1 MDPEQLY
8 AEVLSEEQQ
17 KGSAAAVAEGRAK
30 AARARAEAGSPHPK
44 EPKWWPGAQPQF
56 EGGGAPAADGEVAAA
71 PAAPEAP
78 APVQEPAAAEA
89 PAPVAEAPAPPVEAP
104 APVAPEAVPQQPAA
118 VSATQATP
126 APTPVDATAPV
137 PVGAAQAPTQPAA
150 PAQPAAAP
158 LPSGV
163 SAGTTTGTRLRPE
176 DESATESQLAGQQAM
191 YERRKLIDELVS
203 TGVPVVTASNSG
215 RSRGGAMM
223 ALLYLL
229 IPIVAI
235 AILAS
240 VNKGGTTTA
249 AGGASSPAAP
259 SGPTLVAQ
267 NVQFTTSTLS
277 FPADK
282 PVTLKFDNKDSTAH
296 NVGIYDK
303 KGGKELFK
311 GSVVTGPTSTDYKV
325 SPLKAGTY
333 YFQCDIHP
341 DSMNGT
347 LTVK

>member
-1 MDPEQLY
+1 MDPEQIY

-17 KGSAAAVAEGRAK
+17 KGSAPAVAEGRAK

-44 EPKWWPGAQPQF
+44 DPKWWPGAQPQF
-56 EGGGAPAADGEVAAA
+56 EGGGAPAADEEVAE
-71 PAAPEAP
+71 AAPEPEPP
-78 APVQEPAAAEA
+78 APVEA
-89 PAPVAEAPAPPVEAP
+89 PGPVEVPAPVAEAPPAPAEAP
-104 APVAPEAVPQQPAA
+104 APAPAPAAPEAAPQPAA
-118 VSATQATP
+118 VSAAQAIP
-126 APTPVDATAPV
+126 PPTPVDATAPV
-137 PVGAAQAPTQPAA
+137 PVAAAPPPAAQPV
-150 PAQPAAAP
+150 PAAAP

-176 DESATESQLAGQQAM
+176 DESATEAQFAGQQAM

-215 RSRGGAMM
+215 RSRGGALM

-249 AGGASSPAAP
+249 VGGPSSPAPP
-259 SGPTLVAQ
+259 SGPTIVAQ

-277 FPADK
+277 LPADK
-282 PVTLKFDNKDSTAH
+282 PVTLTFDNKDSTAH
-296 NVGIYDK
+296 NVGIFDK

>member
-1 MDPEQLY
+1 
-8 AEVLSEEQQ
+8 
-17 KGSAAAVAEGRAK
+17 
-30 AARARAEAGSPHPK
+30 
-44 EPKWWPGAQPQF
+44 
-56 EGGGAPAADGEVAAA
+56 
-71 PAAPEAP
+71 
-78 APVQEPAAAEA
+78 
-89 PAPVAEAPAPPVEAP
+89 
-104 APVAPEAVPQQPAA
+104 
-118 VSATQATP
+118 
-126 APTPVDATAPV
+126 
-137 PVGAAQAPTQPAA
+137 
-150 PAQPAAAP
+150 
-158 LPSGV
+158 
-163 SAGTTTGTRLRPE
+163 
-176 DESATESQLAGQQAM
+176 M

-203 TGVPVVTASNSG
+203 TGVPVVTASGSG
-215 RSRGGAMM
+215 RSRGGAGM

-240 VNKGGTTTA
+240 VNKGGTTAA
-249 AGGASSPAAP
+249 AGGPSSPAAP

-282 PVTLKFDNKDSTAH
+282 PVTLTFDNKDSTAH

-311 GSVVTGPTSTDYKV
+311 GSVVTGPTSTDYQV

>member
-1 MDPEQLY
+1 
-8 AEVLSEEQQ
+8 
-17 KGSAAAVAEGRAK
+17 
-30 AARARAEAGSPHPK
+30 
-44 EPKWWPGAQPQF
+44 
-56 EGGGAPAADGEVAAA
+56 
-71 PAAPEAP
+71 
-78 APVQEPAAAEA
+78 
-89 PAPVAEAPAPPVEAP
+89 
-104 APVAPEAVPQQPAA
+104 
-118 VSATQATP
+118 
-126 APTPVDATAPV
+126 
-137 PVGAAQAPTQPAA
+137 
-150 PAQPAAAP
+150 
-158 LPSGV
+158 
-163 SAGTTTGTRLRPE
+163 
-176 DESATESQLAGQQAM
+176 M

-215 RSRGGAMM
+215 RSRGGALM

-240 VNKGGTTTA
+240 VNKGGTTTV
-249 AGGASSPAAP
+249 AGGPSSSPPAP
-259 SGPTLVAQ
+259 SGPTIVAQ
-267 NVQFTTSTLS
+267 NVQFTSSTLS
-277 FPADK
+277 LPADK
-282 PVTLKFDNKDSTAH
+282 PVTLTFDNKDSTAH
-296 NVGIYDK
+296 NVGIFDK